1 MAINAKLFQN
11 TGGVNKVTITS
22 PNRTF
27 IADPNFRSRQT
38 VTINDITGFN
48 LTGIHDGDTI
58 TYDSV
63 NQSFK
68 ATAIGSITGAASFAT
83 ESYANSAFLNAN
95 SAFVRAN
102 TAYTLADNAYVLA
115 NNSYQISI
123 TSGSYANSSYELA
136 NTVFQNIKN
145 ITGGNF

>member
-38 VTINDITGFN
+38 VTINDITGLN
-48 LTGIHDGDTI
+48 LTNIHDGDTL

-68 ATAIGSITGAASFAT
+68 ATSIGSITGAASLAT
-83 ESYANSAFLNAN
+83 ESYANSAFLSAN

-123 TSGSYANSSYELA
+123 TAGSYANSSYELA